1 MLLVFLFSVFLQL
14 DYAARVKSLTDA
26 EKYYSKAVGL
36 LKTVI
41 TKI

>member
-1 MLLVFLFSVFLQL
+1 MLLVFLFFVLQL
-14 DYAARVKSLTDA
+14 DYAARVKSSTDA

>member
-1 MLLVFLFSVFLQL
+1 MLLVFCFLQL
-14 DYAARVKSLTDA
+14 DYAARVKSPKDA